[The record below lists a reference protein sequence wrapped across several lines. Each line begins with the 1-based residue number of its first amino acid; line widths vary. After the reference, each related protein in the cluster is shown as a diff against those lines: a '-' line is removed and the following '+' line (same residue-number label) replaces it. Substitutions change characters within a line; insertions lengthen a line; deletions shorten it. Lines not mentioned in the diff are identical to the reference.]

1 MAESSAQGSGNSG
14 GKRKFDQ
21 GGGGKS
27 AQKHKIYKYRDAGG
41 RGGRGG
47 GDRGRGRGGGRGGGA
62 GFGGDRDGE
71 TGKVFPMDR
80 YRTKP
85 LPEMLTSPGICVT
98 TVQNR
103 ERSAEQELMEYLEQ
117 IADELYPETADV
129 AVKEEPD
136 SGDVDFEEMLK
147 RELDTIKGDGKSKRF
162 SLCAHDI
169 ICVIYINVLPPLD
182 PHRLVRHILEQAETT
197 SRCPLRFCKRILPI
211 SSTCPAT
218 LKQLSDTAATLVK
231 SAFSTPD
238 QKPLK
243 FAIDTNS
250 RNSDK
255 LERMSMIQA
264 VAQEVSQL
272 NAGHSV
278 DLKNP
283 DRTIL
288 VEVFRNT
295 LGMTVLED
303 YERFKKY
310 NPNSVATQAAK
321 NRHQQTISQS
331 TAEPTAQPEERQSGS
346 SSPTTNR
353 KHANRGRKAAALAD
367 AGPSVPA
374 NEPTKKSS
382 AGEEVSNF
390 TAIEEVEDGE
400 IAQGG
405 AELVKAHEEII

>member
-85 LPEMLTSPGICVT
+85 L
-98 TVQNR
+98 
-103 ERSAEQELMEYLEQ
+103 